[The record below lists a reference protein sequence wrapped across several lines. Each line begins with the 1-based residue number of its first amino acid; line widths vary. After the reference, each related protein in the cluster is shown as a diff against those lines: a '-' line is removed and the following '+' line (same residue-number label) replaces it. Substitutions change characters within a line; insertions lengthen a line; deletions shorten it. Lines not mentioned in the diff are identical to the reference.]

1 MDDWPREE
9 DGEMTSLS
17 LSMICLGMQLILSNL
32 KCHFH
37 FHWNKNECIVFTS
50 KMMIA
55 NFTFSFQETFW
66 NAYPSTTLKMSPSPQ
81 VGLEP
86 LMAMEKL
93 GDDFAISIK
102 FQVNRKFYNFG
113 KQKLEWSSP
122 GGVYQALV
130 TWWGGRTDQDCLRLR
145 VPGRT

>member
-17 LSMICLGMQLILSNL
+17 LSMICLGMQLNLSNL

-37 FHWNKNECIVFTS
+37 FHWNKNVGTVFTS

-55 NFTFSFQETFW
+55 NFTFSFKETFW
-66 NAYPSTTLKMSPSPQ
+66 NASPSTTLKMSPSPQ

-93 GDDFAISIK
+93 GHNFAIQIK
-102 FQVNRKFYNFG
+102 FQVNWKFYNFG
-113 KQKLEWSSP
+113 KKTQVIFSRWGLPGIGYLVRGENRPRLLEVKGS
-122 GGVYQALV
+122 
-130 TWWGGRTDQDCLRLR
+130 R
-145 VPGRT
+145 